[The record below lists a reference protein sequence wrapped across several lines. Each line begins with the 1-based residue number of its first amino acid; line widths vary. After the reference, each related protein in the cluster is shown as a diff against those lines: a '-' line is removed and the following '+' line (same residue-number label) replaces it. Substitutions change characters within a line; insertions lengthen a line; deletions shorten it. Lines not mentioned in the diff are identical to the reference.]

1 MRISILFAFFLM
13 LQPSLAVAA
22 NVVRQTMDIEN
33 SANPRMACQNP
44 KFNFNRQ
51 ETEICLGVYQGC
63 LRPDFKQSEREQCI
77 VDAVRKGKTSTG
89 QTGGSPGAQGPG
101 SGPRVANIDFSFNS
115 FQAYDLIEVCEQKQ
129 NKNRP
134 LCSGAI
140 LPNKAK
146 IISDINKARQ

>member
-1 MRISILFAFFLM
+1 MRIPILIAIFLM
-13 LQPSLAVAA
+13 LQPSQAVAA

-44 KFNFNRQ
+44 KFNFSRQ
-51 ETEICLGVYQGC
+51 EMEICLGVYQGC
-63 LRPDFKQSEREQCI
+63 LRPELKQPEREQCI
-77 VDAVRKGKTSTG
+77 VDAVRKGKASTG
-89 QTGGSPGAQGPG
+89 QTGGNPGAQGAG

-146 IISDINKARQ
+146 IIADINKARQ

>member
-1 MRISILFAFFLM
+1 MRIPILFTIFLL
-13 LQPSLAVAA
+13 LQSSPVGAA

-44 KFNFNRQ
+44 RFNFTRQ
-51 ETEICLGVYQGC
+51 EMEICLGVYQGC
-63 LRPDFKQSEREQCI
+63 MRPDLKQPEREQCI
-77 VDAVRKGKTSTG
+77 VDAVRKGKTSTA
-89 QTGGSPGAQGPG
+89 QTGGQAAAQGPG
-101 SGPRVANIDFSFNS
+101 SGPRAANIDFSFNS
-115 FQAYDLIEVCEQKQ
+115 FQAFDLIEVCEQKQ

-146 IISDINKARQ
+146 IISDINKARK